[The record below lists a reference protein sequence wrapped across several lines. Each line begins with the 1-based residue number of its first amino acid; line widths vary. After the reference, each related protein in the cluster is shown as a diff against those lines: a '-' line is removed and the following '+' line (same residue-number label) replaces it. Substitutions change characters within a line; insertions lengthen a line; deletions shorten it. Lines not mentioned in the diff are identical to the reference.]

1 MSEETKDTELEETQV
16 IGDVEA
22 REGGDAQAGAPEPEK
37 GRKALSRNAKIG
49 IAAGC
54 AAALAAAV
62 VGVCLW
68 SNQPAT
74 LPADEPEGKALVAE
88 AEEGE
93 PQKVKVG
100 YEGYE
105 PDEGDT
111 PVIVHVTGT
120 TDGNRSV
127 DYYHA
132 VSGAQEEVELVPGG
146 YSVEYLPVLKAGGSL
161 LTAKDGAVSAVVED
175 GAIASTSKTNE
186 KAAEDVTQDD
196 LNNVLDAVKKA
207 VEKGDDTLKGD
218 VGKDVA
224 DKVAEAVKATGKVD
238 ESKVEEAKKDAETKA
253 SEPSSGIDAGQ
264 PAAPAGSAATT
275 GRTGAARTKRL
286 QASPPAL
293 PRQASLPATAAAA
306 NRSTCITGLR
316 RPSSAGCRIRLPGMN
331 SAQLALIFNVHVGSV
346 LTTKLNGAN
355 TINHWASDKVILIA
369 FKRLMAPCTMMRP
382 GITRPSRPGTYAAGA
397 GRLSSAAKSVVFD
410 NETGAENVRLHDRR
424 ALRLRCNTGA
434 LFGAPVLCSWEG
446 IKGINRIGLVR
457 HFVSTLPF
465 SASRKARPIC
475 SNPGMSAE

>member
-1 MSEETKDTELEETQV
+1 MSEENKDTELEETQV
-16 IGDVEA
+16 IGGVEA
-22 REGGDAQAGAPEPEK
+22 SEGGDAQAGAPEPEK

-54 AAALAAAV
+54 AAALAAAI

-74 LPADEPEGKALVAE
+74 LPADEGEGEALVAE
-88 AEEGE
+88 AEEGA

-105 PDEGDT
+105 PADGDT
-111 PVIVHVTGT
+111 PVIAHVTGT

-132 VSGAQEEVELVPGG
+132 VSGAQEELELVPGG
-146 YSVEYLPVLKAGGSL
+146 YSVEYLPVLKADGSL
-161 LTAKDGAVSAVVED
+161 VTAKNGAVSAVVED
-175 GAIASTSKTNE
+175 GAIASTAPASE

-218 VGKDVA
+218 AGKDVV

-264 PAAPAGSAATT
+264 PAAPAGSGSDNGSNGGGASTAPASQPSDTPSASQPSNNGGSSQGGSSQPEHVHNWVPQTEQRWVQDSAAWDEQCPTGSYIQCSCGQRFDNQAQWSQHNKSLGFGQGHSYSVQETYGIVHHDATGHYETVTT
-275 GRTGAARTKRL
+275 GYVCSGCGAAK
-286 QASPPAL
+286 
-293 PRQASLPATAAAA
+293 
-306 NRSTCITGLR
+306 
-316 RPSSAGCRIRLPGMN
+316 
-331 SAQLALIFNVHVGSV
+331 
-346 LTTKLNGAN
+346 
-355 TINHWASDKVILIA
+355 
-369 FKRLMAPCTMMRP
+369 
-382 GITRPSRPGTYAAGA
+382 
-397 GRLSSAAKSVVFD
+397 
-410 NETGAENVRLHDRR
+410 
-424 ALRLRCNTGA
+424 
-434 LFGAPVLCSWEG
+434 
-446 IKGINRIGLVR
+446 
-457 HFVSTLPF
+457 
-465 SASRKARPIC
+465 
-475 SNPGMSAE
+475 

>member
-1 MSEETKDTELEETQV
+1 MSEENKDTELEETQV
-16 IGDVEA
+16 IGGVEA
-22 REGGDAQAGAPEPEK
+22 SEGGEAQAGEGEHES

-54 AAALAAAV
+54 AAALAAVV

-74 LPADEPEGKALVAE
+74 LPADEGEGEALVAE
-88 AEEGE
+88 AEEGA

-105 PDEGDT
+105 PAEGDT
-111 PVIVHVTGT
+111 PVIAHVTGT

-132 VSGAQEEVELVPGG
+132 VSGAQEDVELVPGG

-161 LTAKDGAVSAVVED
+161 VTAKDGAVSTVVED
-175 GAIASTSKTNE
+175 GALASTAPASE

-218 VGKDVA
+218 AGKDVV

-264 PAAPAGSAATT
+264 PAAPAGSGSDNGSNGGGASTAPASQPSGTPSASQPSGNAGSSQGGTSQPEHVHNWVAQTEQRWVQDSAAWDEQCPTDSYIQCSCGQRFDNQAQWSQHNKSLGFGQGHSYSVQETYGTVHHDATGHYETVTT
-275 GRTGAARTKRL
+275 GYVCSGCGAAK
-286 QASPPAL
+286 
-293 PRQASLPATAAAA
+293 
-306 NRSTCITGLR
+306 
-316 RPSSAGCRIRLPGMN
+316 
-331 SAQLALIFNVHVGSV
+331 
-346 LTTKLNGAN
+346 
-355 TINHWASDKVILIA
+355 
-369 FKRLMAPCTMMRP
+369 
-382 GITRPSRPGTYAAGA
+382 
-397 GRLSSAAKSVVFD
+397 
-410 NETGAENVRLHDRR
+410 
-424 ALRLRCNTGA
+424 
-434 LFGAPVLCSWEG
+434 
-446 IKGINRIGLVR
+446 
-457 HFVSTLPF
+457 
-465 SASRKARPIC
+465 
-475 SNPGMSAE
+475 

>member
-22 REGGDAQAGAPEPEK
+22 REDGEAQTREGEAEK

-54 AAALAAAV
+54 AAALAAVV

-68 SNQPAT
+68 SNQPVT
-74 LPADEPEGKALVAE
+74 LPADDGEGEALVAE

-105 PDEGDT
+105 PAEGDT
-111 PVIVHVTGT
+111 PVIAHITGT

-132 VSGAQEEVELVPGG
+132 VSGAQEELELVPGG

-161 LTAKDGAVSAVVED
+161 VTAKNGAVSAVVED
-175 GAIASTSKTNE
+175 GAIASTAPASE

-218 VGKDVA
+218 AGKDVV

-264 PAAPAGSAATT
+264 PAAPTGSNGNSGSNGVGADKAPASQPSGTPSASQPSNNAGSSQPEHVHNWQAVTEQKWVSNNVWVQDSAAWDEQIYGQQTRSICNGCGADITGNPWAHIEAAGRGSACNGYHSESYSVVINTIHHDATGHYEDQGHYETVTT
-275 GRTGAARTKRL
+275 GYRCSCGATK
-286 QASPPAL
+286 
-293 PRQASLPATAAAA
+293 
-306 NRSTCITGLR
+306 
-316 RPSSAGCRIRLPGMN
+316 
-331 SAQLALIFNVHVGSV
+331 
-346 LTTKLNGAN
+346 
-355 TINHWASDKVILIA
+355 
-369 FKRLMAPCTMMRP
+369 
-382 GITRPSRPGTYAAGA
+382 
-397 GRLSSAAKSVVFD
+397 
-410 NETGAENVRLHDRR
+410 
-424 ALRLRCNTGA
+424 
-434 LFGAPVLCSWEG
+434 
-446 IKGINRIGLVR
+446 
-457 HFVSTLPF
+457 
-465 SASRKARPIC
+465 
-475 SNPGMSAE
+475 

>member
-1 MSEETKDTELEETQV
+1 MNEETKDTELEETQV

-22 REGGDAQAGAPEPEK
+22 REGEHES

-74 LPADEPEGKALVAE
+74 LPADEPVEKALVAE
-88 AEEGE
+88 AEEGA

-105 PDEGDT
+105 PAEGDT
-111 PVIVHVTGT
+111 PVIAHITGT

-132 VSGAQEEVELVPGG
+132 VSGAQEELELVPGG
-146 YSVEYLPVLKAGGSL
+146 YSVEYLPVLKADGSL
-161 LTAKDGAVSAVVED
+161 VTAKNGAVSAVVED
-175 GAIASTSKTNE
+175 GAIASTAPASE

-218 VGKDVA
+218 AGKDVV

-264 PAAPAGSAATT
+264 PAAPAGSGSDNGSNGGSATT
-275 GRTGAARTKRL
+275 APASQPSGTPSASQPSGNGGSSQSAHEHNWVPQTEQRWVQDSAAWDEQVQTGEIIKASCGATFGSVDEWFAHQTRNHSCSYTVVPNYNTVHHDATGHYETVTTGYVCSGCGAAK
-286 QASPPAL
+286 
-293 PRQASLPATAAAA
+293 
-306 NRSTCITGLR
+306 
-316 RPSSAGCRIRLPGMN
+316 
-331 SAQLALIFNVHVGSV
+331 
-346 LTTKLNGAN
+346 
-355 TINHWASDKVILIA
+355 
-369 FKRLMAPCTMMRP
+369 
-382 GITRPSRPGTYAAGA
+382 
-397 GRLSSAAKSVVFD
+397 
-410 NETGAENVRLHDRR
+410 
-424 ALRLRCNTGA
+424 
-434 LFGAPVLCSWEG
+434 
-446 IKGINRIGLVR
+446 
-457 HFVSTLPF
+457 
-465 SASRKARPIC
+465 
-475 SNPGMSAE
+475 

>member
-22 REGGDAQAGAPEPEK
+22 REDGEAQTREGEPES

-54 AAALAAAV
+54 AAALAAVV

-74 LPADEPEGKALVAE
+74 LPADEGEGEALVAE
-88 AEEGE
+88 AEEGA

-105 PDEGDT
+105 PAEGDT
-111 PVIVHVTGT
+111 PVIAHVTGT

-132 VSGAQEEVELVPGG
+132 VSGTQEELELVPGG

-161 LTAKDGAVSAVVED
+161 VTAKNGAVSAVVED
-175 GAIASTSKTNE
+175 GAIASTAPASE

-218 VGKDVA
+218 AGKDVV

-253 SEPSSGIDAGQ
+253 SEPSAGTNAGQ
-264 PAAPAGSAATT
+264 PAAPAGSGSDNGSNGGSATT
-275 GRTGAARTKRL
+275 APASQPSGTPSASQPSGNGGSSQPEHVHNC
-286 QASPPAL
+286 QAVTEQKWVS
-293 PRQASLPATAAAA
+293 
-306 NRSTCITGLR
+306 N
-316 RPSSAGCRIRLPGMN
+316 
-331 SAQLALIFNVHVGSV
+331 NVWVQ
-346 LTTKLNGAN
+346 
-355 TINHWASDKVILIA
+355 D
-369 FKRLMAPCTMMRP
+369 
-382 GITRPSRPGTYAAGA
+382 
-397 GRLSSAAKSVVFD
+397 SAAWD
-410 NETGAENVRLHDRR
+410 DLQ
-424 ALRLRCNTGA
+424 RLRCRYHRKPLGSYR
-434 LFGAPVLCSWEG
+434 GCW
-446 IKGINRIGLVR
+446 
-457 HFVSTLPF
+457 
-465 SASRKARPIC
+465 SRQC
-475 SNPGMSAE
+475 V

>member
-1 MSEETKDTELEETQV
+1 MNEETKDTELEETQV
-16 IGDVEA
+16 IGNVEA
-22 REGGDAQAGAPEPEK
+22 SEGGEAQAGEDEAEK

-54 AAALAAAV
+54 AAALAAVV

-74 LPADEPEGKALVAE
+74 LPADESEGEALVAE
-88 AEEGE
+88 AEEGA

-105 PDEGDT
+105 PAEGDT
-111 PVIVHVTGT
+111 PVIAHVTGT

-161 LTAKDGAVSAVVED
+161 VTAKDGAVSAVVED

-218 VGKDVA
+218 AGKDVV

-253 SEPSSGIDAGQ
+253 SKPTGGSNAGQ
-264 PAAPAGSAATT
+264 PAATTGSNDNSGSNGGSADKAPASQPASNNNGGSVQGGTSQPEHVHNWVAQTEQQWVQDSAAWDEPIYNQQVRSICNTCGADITGNTTAHFKASGRNGCSGYHSETVQVQTGTTHHEATGHYETVTT
-275 GRTGAARTKRL
+275 GYVCSGCGAAK
-286 QASPPAL
+286 
-293 PRQASLPATAAAA
+293 
-306 NRSTCITGLR
+306 
-316 RPSSAGCRIRLPGMN
+316 
-331 SAQLALIFNVHVGSV
+331 
-346 LTTKLNGAN
+346 
-355 TINHWASDKVILIA
+355 
-369 FKRLMAPCTMMRP
+369 
-382 GITRPSRPGTYAAGA
+382 
-397 GRLSSAAKSVVFD
+397 
-410 NETGAENVRLHDRR
+410 
-424 ALRLRCNTGA
+424 
-434 LFGAPVLCSWEG
+434 
-446 IKGINRIGLVR
+446 
-457 HFVSTLPF
+457 
-465 SASRKARPIC
+465 
-475 SNPGMSAE
+475 

>member
-1 MSEETKDTELEETQV
+1 MSEETKDTELEGTQV
-16 IGDVEA
+16 IGGGEV

-54 AAALAAAV
+54 AVVVAAAI

-74 LPADEPEGKALVAE
+74 LPADEGEGEALIAE
-88 AEEGE
+88 AEEGA

-105 PDEGDT
+105 PAEGDT
-111 PVIVHVTGT
+111 PVIAHVTGT

-132 VSGAQEEVELVPGG
+132 VSGAQEELELVPGG

-161 LTAKDGAVSAVVED
+161 VTAKNGAVSAVVED
-175 GAIASTSKTNE
+175 GAIASTAPASE

-207 VEKGDDTLKGD
+207 VEKGDGTLKGD
-218 VGKDVA
+218 AGKDVV

-253 SEPSSGIDAGQ
+253 NEPSAGTNAGQ
-264 PAAPAGSAATT
+264 PAAPAGSNSDNGSSADKAPASQPASTPSASQPSDNGGSSQPEHVHNWQAVTEQKWVSNNVWVQDSAAWDEQIYGQQTRSICNGCGADITGNPWAHIEAAGRGSACNGYHSESYSVVINTIHHDATGHYEDQGHYETVTT
-275 GRTGAARTKRL
+275 GYRCSCGATK
-286 QASPPAL
+286 
-293 PRQASLPATAAAA
+293 
-306 NRSTCITGLR
+306 
-316 RPSSAGCRIRLPGMN
+316 
-331 SAQLALIFNVHVGSV
+331 
-346 LTTKLNGAN
+346 
-355 TINHWASDKVILIA
+355 
-369 FKRLMAPCTMMRP
+369 
-382 GITRPSRPGTYAAGA
+382 
-397 GRLSSAAKSVVFD
+397 
-410 NETGAENVRLHDRR
+410 
-424 ALRLRCNTGA
+424 
-434 LFGAPVLCSWEG
+434 
-446 IKGINRIGLVR
+446 
-457 HFVSTLPF
+457 
-465 SASRKARPIC
+465 
-475 SNPGMSAE
+475 

>member
-1 MSEETKDTELEETQV
+1 MSEESKDIGLEETQV
-16 IGDVEA
+16 IGNAEVL
-22 REGGDAQAGAPEPEK
+22 EGAEAQAEAPTTEK

-49 IAAGC
+49 IGVGC
-54 AAALAAAV
+54 AAVLAAAV

-74 LPADEPEGKALVAE
+74 LPVDEPEGKALVAE

-105 PDEGDT
+105 PAEGDT

-120 TDGNRSV
+120 TNGNRSV

-161 LTAKDGAVSAVVED
+161 VTAKDGAVSAVVED
-175 GAIASTSKTNE
+175 GALASTSKTNE

-218 VGKDVA
+218 AGKDVV

-264 PAAPAGSAATT
+264 PAAPAGSGSDNGSNGGGADKAPASQPSSTPSASQPSSNGGSSQQQHVHNWVAQTEQRWVQDSAAWDEQCPTGSYIQCSCGQRFDNQAQWSQHNKSLGFGQGHSYSVQETYGTVHHDATGHYETVTT
-275 GRTGAARTKRL
+275 GYVCSGCGAAK
-286 QASPPAL
+286 
-293 PRQASLPATAAAA
+293 
-306 NRSTCITGLR
+306 
-316 RPSSAGCRIRLPGMN
+316 
-331 SAQLALIFNVHVGSV
+331 
-346 LTTKLNGAN
+346 
-355 TINHWASDKVILIA
+355 
-369 FKRLMAPCTMMRP
+369 
-382 GITRPSRPGTYAAGA
+382 
-397 GRLSSAAKSVVFD
+397 
-410 NETGAENVRLHDRR
+410 
-424 ALRLRCNTGA
+424 
-434 LFGAPVLCSWEG
+434 
-446 IKGINRIGLVR
+446 
-457 HFVSTLPF
+457 
-465 SASRKARPIC
+465 
-475 SNPGMSAE
+475 

>member
-22 REGGDAQAGAPEPEK
+22 RDGVEAQAVEAEK
-37 GRKALSRNAKIG
+37 GRKALSRNAKIS

-54 AAALAAAV
+54 AAALAAVV

-74 LPADEPEGKALVAE
+74 LPADEGEGEALVAE
-88 AEEGE
+88 AEEGA

-105 PDEGDT
+105 PAEGDT
-111 PVIVHVTGT
+111 PVIAHITGT

-161 LTAKDGAVSAVVED
+161 VTAKDGAVSTVVED

-186 KAAEDVTQDD
+186 TAAEDVTQDD
-196 LNNVLDAVKKA
+196 LDNVLDAVKKA

-218 VGKDVA
+218 AGKDVV

-238 ESKVEEAKKDAETKA
+238 ESKVEEAKQEAETKA
-253 SEPSSGIDAGQ
+253 SEPSAGSNAGQ
-264 PAAPAGSAATT
+264 PAATTGSTGNSGSNGGSAGKAPASQPASTPSASQPSGNGGSQGGTSQPEHVHNWVAQTEQQWVQDSAAWDEPIYSQQVRSICNTCGADITGNTTAHFKASGRNGCSGYHSETVQVQTGTTHHDATGHYETVTT
-275 GRTGAARTKRL
+275 GYVCSGCGASK
-286 QASPPAL
+286 
-293 PRQASLPATAAAA
+293 
-306 NRSTCITGLR
+306 
-316 RPSSAGCRIRLPGMN
+316 
-331 SAQLALIFNVHVGSV
+331 
-346 LTTKLNGAN
+346 
-355 TINHWASDKVILIA
+355 
-369 FKRLMAPCTMMRP
+369 
-382 GITRPSRPGTYAAGA
+382 
-397 GRLSSAAKSVVFD
+397 
-410 NETGAENVRLHDRR
+410 
-424 ALRLRCNTGA
+424 
-434 LFGAPVLCSWEG
+434 
-446 IKGINRIGLVR
+446 
-457 HFVSTLPF
+457 
-465 SASRKARPIC
+465 
-475 SNPGMSAE
+475 

>member
-1 MSEETKDTELEETQV
+1 MNEETKDTELEETQV

-88 AEEGE
+88 AEEGAS
-93 PQKVKVG
+93 QKVKVG

-105 PDEGDT
+105 AAEGDT
-111 PVIVHVTGT
+111 PVIAHITGT

-132 VSGAQEEVELVPGG
+132 VSGAQEDVELVPGG
-146 YSVEYLPVLKAGGSL
+146 YSIEYLPVLKAGGSL
-161 LTAKDGAVSAVVED
+161 VTAKDGAVSAVVED
-175 GAIASTSKTNE
+175 GPLASTSKTNE

-218 VGKDVA
+218 AGKDVV

-253 SEPSSGIDAGQ
+253 SEPSSGVDAGQ
-264 PAAPAGSAATT
+264 PAAPAGSDSDNGSNGGGADKAPASQPAGTPSASQPSGNGGSSQPEHVHNWVAQTEQRWVQDSAAWDEQCPTGSYIQCSCGQRFDNQAQWSQHNKSLGFGQGHSYSVQETYGTVHHDATGHYETITT
-275 GRTGAARTKRL
+275 GYVCSGCGAAK
-286 QASPPAL
+286 
-293 PRQASLPATAAAA
+293 
-306 NRSTCITGLR
+306 
-316 RPSSAGCRIRLPGMN
+316 
-331 SAQLALIFNVHVGSV
+331 
-346 LTTKLNGAN
+346 
-355 TINHWASDKVILIA
+355 
-369 FKRLMAPCTMMRP
+369 
-382 GITRPSRPGTYAAGA
+382 
-397 GRLSSAAKSVVFD
+397 
-410 NETGAENVRLHDRR
+410 
-424 ALRLRCNTGA
+424 
-434 LFGAPVLCSWEG
+434 
-446 IKGINRIGLVR
+446 
-457 HFVSTLPF
+457 
-465 SASRKARPIC
+465 
-475 SNPGMSAE
+475 

>member
-1 MSEETKDTELEETQV
+1 MNEETKDTELEETQV
-16 IGDVEA
+16 IGGVEA
-22 REGGDAQAGAPEPEK
+22 SEGGEAQAGEGEHES

-49 IAAGC
+49 IGVGC

-105 PDEGDT
+105 PAEGDT
-111 PVIVHVTGT
+111 PVIAHVTGT

-132 VSGAQEEVELVPGG
+132 VSGAQEELELVPGG

-161 LTAKDGAVSAVVED
+161 VTAKDGAVSAVVED

-218 VGKDVA
+218 AGKDVV

-253 SEPSSGIDAGQ
+253 SEPSAGTNAGQ
-264 PAAPAGSAATT
+264 PAASTGPNSDNGSNGDGADKAPASQPSGTPSASQPSDNAGSSQGGTSQPEHVHNWVAQTEQRWVQDSAAWDEQCPTGSYIQCSCGQRFDNQAQWSQHNKSLGFGQGHSYSVQETYGTVHHDATGHYETITT
-275 GRTGAARTKRL
+275 GYVCSGCGAAK
-286 QASPPAL
+286 
-293 PRQASLPATAAAA
+293 
-306 NRSTCITGLR
+306 
-316 RPSSAGCRIRLPGMN
+316 
-331 SAQLALIFNVHVGSV
+331 
-346 LTTKLNGAN
+346 
-355 TINHWASDKVILIA
+355 
-369 FKRLMAPCTMMRP
+369 
-382 GITRPSRPGTYAAGA
+382 
-397 GRLSSAAKSVVFD
+397 
-410 NETGAENVRLHDRR
+410 
-424 ALRLRCNTGA
+424 
-434 LFGAPVLCSWEG
+434 
-446 IKGINRIGLVR
+446 
-457 HFVSTLPF
+457 
-465 SASRKARPIC
+465 
-475 SNPGMSAE
+475 

>member
-22 REGGDAQAGAPEPEK
+22 RDGVEAQAVEAEK
-37 GRKALSRNAKIG
+37 GRKALSRNAKIS

-54 AAALAAAV
+54 AAALAAVV

-74 LPADEPEGKALVAE
+74 LPADEGEGEALVAE
-88 AEEGE
+88 AEEGA

-105 PDEGDT
+105 PAEGDT
-111 PVIVHVTGT
+111 PVIAHITGT

-161 LTAKDGAVSAVVED
+161 VTAKDGAVSTVVED

-196 LNNVLDAVKKA
+196 LDNVLDAVKKA

-218 VGKDVA
+218 AGKDVV

-238 ESKVEEAKKDAETKA
+238 ESKVEEAKQEAETKA
-253 SEPSSGIDAGQ
+253 SEPSAGSNAGQ
-264 PAAPAGSAATT
+264 PAATTGSTGNSGSNGGSAGKAPASQPASTPSASQPSGNGGSQGGTSQPEHVHNWVAQTEQQWVQDSAAWDEPIYSQQVRSICNTCGADITGNTTAHFKASGRNGCSGYHSETVQVQTGTTHHDATGHYETVTT
-275 GRTGAARTKRL
+275 GYVCSGCGASK
-286 QASPPAL
+286 
-293 PRQASLPATAAAA
+293 
-306 NRSTCITGLR
+306 
-316 RPSSAGCRIRLPGMN
+316 
-331 SAQLALIFNVHVGSV
+331 
-346 LTTKLNGAN
+346 
-355 TINHWASDKVILIA
+355 
-369 FKRLMAPCTMMRP
+369 
-382 GITRPSRPGTYAAGA
+382 
-397 GRLSSAAKSVVFD
+397 
-410 NETGAENVRLHDRR
+410 
-424 ALRLRCNTGA
+424 
-434 LFGAPVLCSWEG
+434 
-446 IKGINRIGLVR
+446 
-457 HFVSTLPF
+457 
-465 SASRKARPIC
+465 
-475 SNPGMSAE
+475 

>member
-1 MSEETKDTELEETQV
+1 MNEETKDTELEETQV

-22 REGGDAQAGAPEPEK
+22 REGGDAQAGATEPEK

-54 AAALAAAV
+54 AAALAAVV

-74 LPADEPEGKALVAE
+74 LPADEGEGEALVAE
-88 AEEGE
+88 AEEGA

-105 PDEGDT
+105 PAEGDT
-111 PVIVHVTGT
+111 PVIAHITGT

-132 VSGAQEEVELVPGG
+132 VSGAQEDVELVPGG

-161 LTAKDGAVSAVVED
+161 VTAKDGAVSAVVED
-175 GAIASTSKTNE
+175 GALASTSKTNE

-196 LNNVLDAVKKA
+196 LDNVLDAVKKA

-218 VGKDVA
+218 AGKDVV

-253 SEPSSGIDAGQ
+253 SEPTGGSNAGQ
-264 PAAPAGSAATT
+264 PAAPAGSNSNNGSNGGGADKAPSSQPANTPSASQPSGNGGSSQGGTSQPEHVHNWVAQTEQRWVQDSAAWDEQCPTGSYIQCSCGQRFDNQAQWSQHNKSLGFGQGHSYSVQETYGTVHHDATGHYETVTT
-275 GRTGAARTKRL
+275 GYVCSGCGAAK
-286 QASPPAL
+286 
-293 PRQASLPATAAAA
+293 
-306 NRSTCITGLR
+306 
-316 RPSSAGCRIRLPGMN
+316 
-331 SAQLALIFNVHVGSV
+331 
-346 LTTKLNGAN
+346 
-355 TINHWASDKVILIA
+355 
-369 FKRLMAPCTMMRP
+369 
-382 GITRPSRPGTYAAGA
+382 
-397 GRLSSAAKSVVFD
+397 
-410 NETGAENVRLHDRR
+410 
-424 ALRLRCNTGA
+424 
-434 LFGAPVLCSWEG
+434 
-446 IKGINRIGLVR
+446 
-457 HFVSTLPF
+457 
-465 SASRKARPIC
+465 
-475 SNPGMSAE
+475 

>member
-1 MSEETKDTELEETQV
+1 MNEETKDTELEETQV

-105 PDEGDT
+105 PAEGDT

-132 VSGAQEEVELVPGG
+132 VSGAQEDVELVPGG
-146 YSVEYLPVLKAGGSL
+146 YSIEYLPVLRAGGSL
-161 LTAKDGAVSAVVED
+161 VTAKDGAVSAVVED
-175 GAIASTSKTNE
+175 EALASTSKTNE

-196 LNNVLDAVKKA
+196 LDNVLDAVKKA

-218 VGKDVA
+218 AGKDVV

-238 ESKVEEAKKDAETKA
+238 ESKVEEAKQEAETKA
-253 SEPSSGIDAGQ
+253 SEPSAGSNAGQ
-264 PAAPAGSAATT
+264 PAATTGSNGNSGSNGGSADKAPASQPASNNNGGSVQSGSSQPEHVHNWVAQTEQQWVQDSAAWDEPIYSQQVRSICNTCGADITGNTTAHFKASGRNGCSGYHSETVQVQTGTTHHEATGHYETITT
-275 GRTGAARTKRL
+275 GYVCSGCGAAK
-286 QASPPAL
+286 
-293 PRQASLPATAAAA
+293 
-306 NRSTCITGLR
+306 
-316 RPSSAGCRIRLPGMN
+316 
-331 SAQLALIFNVHVGSV
+331 
-346 LTTKLNGAN
+346 
-355 TINHWASDKVILIA
+355 
-369 FKRLMAPCTMMRP
+369 
-382 GITRPSRPGTYAAGA
+382 
-397 GRLSSAAKSVVFD
+397 
-410 NETGAENVRLHDRR
+410 
-424 ALRLRCNTGA
+424 
-434 LFGAPVLCSWEG
+434 
-446 IKGINRIGLVR
+446 
-457 HFVSTLPF
+457 
-465 SASRKARPIC
+465 
-475 SNPGMSAE
+475 

>member
-1 MSEETKDTELEETQV
+1 MSEENKDTELEETQV
-16 IGDVEA
+16 IGGVEA
-22 REGGDAQAGAPEPEK
+22 SEGGEAQAGEGEHES

-54 AAALAAAV
+54 AAALAAVV

-74 LPADEPEGKALVAE
+74 LPADEGEGEALVAE
-88 AEEGE
+88 AEEGA

-105 PDEGDT
+105 PAEGDT
-111 PVIVHVTGT
+111 PVIAHVTGT

-132 VSGAQEEVELVPGG
+132 VSGAQEELELVPGG

-161 LTAKDGAVSAVVED
+161 VTAKNGAVSAVVED
-175 GAIASTSKTNE
+175 GAIASTAPASE

-218 VGKDVA
+218 AGKDVV

-253 SEPSSGIDAGQ
+253 NEPSAGTNAGQ
-264 PAAPAGSAATT
+264 PAAPAGSNSDNGSSADKAPASQPASTPSASQPSDNGGSSQPEHVHNWQAVTEQKWVSNNVWVQDSAAWDEQIYGQQTRSICNGCGADITGNPWAHIEAAGRGSACNGYHSESYSVVINTIHHDATGHYEDQGHYETVTT
-275 GRTGAARTKRL
+275 GYRCSCGVTK
-286 QASPPAL
+286 
-293 PRQASLPATAAAA
+293 
-306 NRSTCITGLR
+306 
-316 RPSSAGCRIRLPGMN
+316 
-331 SAQLALIFNVHVGSV
+331 
-346 LTTKLNGAN
+346 
-355 TINHWASDKVILIA
+355 
-369 FKRLMAPCTMMRP
+369 
-382 GITRPSRPGTYAAGA
+382 
-397 GRLSSAAKSVVFD
+397 
-410 NETGAENVRLHDRR
+410 
-424 ALRLRCNTGA
+424 
-434 LFGAPVLCSWEG
+434 
-446 IKGINRIGLVR
+446 
-457 HFVSTLPF
+457 
-465 SASRKARPIC
+465 
-475 SNPGMSAE
+475 

>member
-16 IGDVEA
+16 IGGGEV

-74 LPADEPEGKALVAE
+74 LPADEGEGEALVAE
-88 AEEGE
+88 AEEGA

-105 PDEGDT
+105 PAEGDT
-111 PVIVHVTGT
+111 PVIAHITGT

-132 VSGAQEEVELVPGG
+132 VSGAQEDVELVPGG

-161 LTAKDGAVSAVVED
+161 VTAKDGAVSAVVED

-218 VGKDVA
+218 AGKDVV

-253 SEPSSGIDAGQ
+253 SEPSAGTNTGQ
-264 PAAPAGSAATT
+264 PAAPAGSNSDNGSNGGGADKAPASQPSGTPSASQPSNNAGSSQGGTSQPEHVHNWVAQTEQRWVQDSAAWDEQCPTGSYIQCSCGQRFDNQAQWSQHNKSLGFGQGHSYSVQETYGTVHHDATGHYETVTT
-275 GRTGAARTKRL
+275 GYVCSGCGAAK
-286 QASPPAL
+286 
-293 PRQASLPATAAAA
+293 
-306 NRSTCITGLR
+306 
-316 RPSSAGCRIRLPGMN
+316 
-331 SAQLALIFNVHVGSV
+331 
-346 LTTKLNGAN
+346 
-355 TINHWASDKVILIA
+355 
-369 FKRLMAPCTMMRP
+369 
-382 GITRPSRPGTYAAGA
+382 
-397 GRLSSAAKSVVFD
+397 
-410 NETGAENVRLHDRR
+410 
-424 ALRLRCNTGA
+424 
-434 LFGAPVLCSWEG
+434 
-446 IKGINRIGLVR
+446 
-457 HFVSTLPF
+457 
-465 SASRKARPIC
+465 
-475 SNPGMSAE
+475 

>member
-1 MSEETKDTELEETQV
+1 MSEENKDTELEETQV
-16 IGDVEA
+16 IGGVEA
-22 REGGDAQAGAPEPEK
+22 SEGGDAQAGAPEPEK

-105 PDEGDT
+105 PAEGDT

-120 TDGNRSV
+120 TNGNRSV

-132 VSGAQEEVELVPGG
+132 VSGTQEEVELVPGG

-161 LTAKDGAVSAVVED
+161 VTAKDGAVSAVVED
-175 GAIASTSKTNE
+175 GALASTAPASE

-218 VGKDVA
+218 AGKDVV

-238 ESKVEEAKKDAETKA
+238 ESKVEEAKKDAETKV
-253 SEPSSGIDAGQ
+253 SEPTGGSNAGQ
-264 PAAPAGSAATT
+264 PAATTGSNDNSGSNGGSADKAPASQPASTPSASQPSGNGGSSQPEHVHNWGAQTEQRWVQDSAAWDEPIYNQQVRSICNTCGADITGNTTAHFKASGRNGCSGYHSETVQVQTGTTHHEATGHYETVTT
-275 GRTGAARTKRL
+275 GYVCSGCGATK
-286 QASPPAL
+286 
-293 PRQASLPATAAAA
+293 
-306 NRSTCITGLR
+306 
-316 RPSSAGCRIRLPGMN
+316 
-331 SAQLALIFNVHVGSV
+331 
-346 LTTKLNGAN
+346 
-355 TINHWASDKVILIA
+355 
-369 FKRLMAPCTMMRP
+369 
-382 GITRPSRPGTYAAGA
+382 
-397 GRLSSAAKSVVFD
+397 
-410 NETGAENVRLHDRR
+410 
-424 ALRLRCNTGA
+424 
-434 LFGAPVLCSWEG
+434 
-446 IKGINRIGLVR
+446 
-457 HFVSTLPF
+457 
-465 SASRKARPIC
+465 
-475 SNPGMSAE
+475 

>member
-1 MSEETKDTELEETQV
+1 MNEETKDTELEETQV

-105 PDEGDT
+105 PAEGDT

-132 VSGAQEEVELVPGG
+132 VSGAQEDVELVPGG
-146 YSVEYLPVLKAGGSL
+146 YSIEYLPVLKAGGSL
-161 LTAKDGAVSAVVED
+161 VTAKDGAVSAVVED
-175 GAIASTSKTNE
+175 GALASTSKTNE

-196 LNNVLDAVKKA
+196 LDNVLDAVKKA

-218 VGKDVA
+218 AGKDVV

-253 SEPSSGIDAGQ
+253 SEPSAGSNAGQ
-264 PAAPAGSAATT
+264 PAATTGSNGNSGSNGGSADKAPASQPASNNNGGSVQSGSSQPEHVHNWVAQTEQQWVQDSAAWDEPIYSQQVRSICNTCGADITGNTTAHFKASGRNGCSGYHSETVQVQTGTTHHEATGHYETITT
-275 GRTGAARTKRL
+275 GYVCSGCGAAK
-286 QASPPAL
+286 
-293 PRQASLPATAAAA
+293 
-306 NRSTCITGLR
+306 
-316 RPSSAGCRIRLPGMN
+316 
-331 SAQLALIFNVHVGSV
+331 
-346 LTTKLNGAN
+346 
-355 TINHWASDKVILIA
+355 
-369 FKRLMAPCTMMRP
+369 
-382 GITRPSRPGTYAAGA
+382 
-397 GRLSSAAKSVVFD
+397 
-410 NETGAENVRLHDRR
+410 
-424 ALRLRCNTGA
+424 
-434 LFGAPVLCSWEG
+434 
-446 IKGINRIGLVR
+446 
-457 HFVSTLPF
+457 
-465 SASRKARPIC
+465 
-475 SNPGMSAE
+475 

>member
-16 IGDVEA
+16 IGGGEI

-68 SNQPAT
+68 SNQPAA
-74 LPADEPEGKALVAE
+74 LPADEGEGEALVAE
-88 AEEGE
+88 TEEGA

-105 PDEGDT
+105 PAEGDT

-120 TDGNRSV
+120 TNGNRSV

-132 VSGAQEEVELVPGG
+132 VSGTQEEVELVPGG

-161 LTAKDGAVSAVVED
+161 VTARNGAVSAVVED
-175 GAIASTSKTNE
+175 GALASTAPANE

-207 VEKGDDTLKGD
+207 VEKGDYTLKGD
-218 VGKDVA
+218 AGKDVV

-253 SEPSSGIDAGQ
+253 SEPSAGTNAGQ
-264 PAAPAGSAATT
+264 PAAPTQSGGNAASNGGGASSAPASQPSGNNNGGSSQAGSS
-275 GRTGAARTKRL
+275 
-286 QASPPAL
+286 Q
-293 PRQASLPATAAAA
+293 PATAPQQPEHVH
-306 NRSTCITGLR
+306 NWV
-316 RPSSAGCRIRLPGMN
+316 
-331 SAQLALIFNVHVGSV
+331 AQTEQRWVQ
-346 LTTKLNGAN
+346 
-355 TINHWASDKVILIA
+355 D
-369 FKRLMAPCTMMRP
+369 
-382 GITRPSRPGTYAAGA
+382 
-397 GRLSSAAKSVVFD
+397 SAAWDEQCPTGSYIQCSCGQRFD
-410 NETGAENVRLHDRR
+410 NQAQWSQHNKSLGFGQGHSYSVQETYGIVHHDATGHYETVTTGYVCSGCGA
-424 ALRLRCNTGA
+424 A
-434 LFGAPVLCSWEG
+434 
-446 IKGINRIGLVR
+446 K
-457 HFVSTLPF
+457 
-465 SASRKARPIC
+465 
-475 SNPGMSAE
+475 

>member
-1 MSEETKDTELEETQV
+1 MNEETKDTELEETQV

-22 REGGDAQAGAPEPEK
+22 REGEPEK

-54 AAALAAAV
+54 AAVLAAVV

-74 LPADEPEGKALVAE
+74 LPAGEGEGEALVTE
-88 AEEGE
+88 AEEGA

-105 PDEGDT
+105 PAEGDT
-111 PVIVHVTGT
+111 PVIAHVTGT

-161 LTAKDGAVSAVVED
+161 VTAKDGAVSAIVED
-175 GAIASTSKTNE
+175 DAIASTSKTNE

-218 VGKDVA
+218 AGKDVV

-264 PAAPAGSAATT
+264 PAAPAGSGSDNGSNGGGASTAPASQPSDTPSASQPSNNGGSSQPEHVHNWQAVTEQKWVSNNVWVQDSAAWDEQIYGQQTRSICNGCGADITGNPWAHIEAAGRGSACNGYHSESYSVVINTIHHDATGHYEDQGHYETVTT
-275 GRTGAARTKRL
+275 GYRCSCGATK
-286 QASPPAL
+286 
-293 PRQASLPATAAAA
+293 
-306 NRSTCITGLR
+306 
-316 RPSSAGCRIRLPGMN
+316 
-331 SAQLALIFNVHVGSV
+331 
-346 LTTKLNGAN
+346 
-355 TINHWASDKVILIA
+355 
-369 FKRLMAPCTMMRP
+369 
-382 GITRPSRPGTYAAGA
+382 
-397 GRLSSAAKSVVFD
+397 
-410 NETGAENVRLHDRR
+410 
-424 ALRLRCNTGA
+424 
-434 LFGAPVLCSWEG
+434 
-446 IKGINRIGLVR
+446 
-457 HFVSTLPF
+457 
-465 SASRKARPIC
+465 
-475 SNPGMSAE
+475 

>member
-1 MSEETKDTELEETQV
+1 MNEETKDTELEETQV

-22 REGGDAQAGAPEPEK
+22 SEGGEAQAGEDEAEK

-54 AAALAAAV
+54 AAALAAV
-62 VGVCLW
+62 IVGVCLW

-74 LPADEPEGKALVAE
+74 LPADESEGEALVAE
-88 AEEGE
+88 AEEGA

-105 PDEGDT
+105 PAEGDT
-111 PVIVHVTGT
+111 PVIAHVTGT

-161 LTAKDGAVSAVVED
+161 VTAKDGAVSAVVED

-218 VGKDVA
+218 AGKDVV

-264 PAAPAGSAATT
+264 PAAPAGSNSNNGSNGGGASTAPASQPSGTPSASQPSNNAGSSQGGSSQPEHVHNWVPQTEQRWVQDSAAWDEQCPTGSYIQCSCGQRFDNQAQWSQHNKSLGFGQGHSYSVQETYGTVHHDATGHYETVTT
-275 GRTGAARTKRL
+275 GYVCSGCGAAK
-286 QASPPAL
+286 
-293 PRQASLPATAAAA
+293 
-306 NRSTCITGLR
+306 
-316 RPSSAGCRIRLPGMN
+316 
-331 SAQLALIFNVHVGSV
+331 
-346 LTTKLNGAN
+346 
-355 TINHWASDKVILIA
+355 
-369 FKRLMAPCTMMRP
+369 
-382 GITRPSRPGTYAAGA
+382 
-397 GRLSSAAKSVVFD
+397 
-410 NETGAENVRLHDRR
+410 
-424 ALRLRCNTGA
+424 
-434 LFGAPVLCSWEG
+434 
-446 IKGINRIGLVR
+446 
-457 HFVSTLPF
+457 
-465 SASRKARPIC
+465 
-475 SNPGMSAE
+475 